1 MRSNNTGCLTAFVS
15 SFSRIMLLMYWI
27 ARPVQMNAAFNTF
40 IIPCL
45 GFLFLPFTTL
55 IYVWLVQGVGG
66 IQGLDWLWLILAV
79 LMDLATI
86 GSAGYANRNY
96 FPGSNP
102 GVNPGQTYTVVEDPA
117 QAAPKPPAQ
126 PKP

>member
-1 MRSNNTGCLTAFVS
+1 MRTNNAGCLTTFVS

-27 ARPVQMNAAFNTF
+27 ARPLLMDAAFGTF

-55 IYVWLVQGVGG
+55 MYVWLIQGVGG
-66 IQGLDWLWLILAV
+66 VQGLDWLWLILAV
-79 LMDLATI
+79 LMDLSTI
-86 GSAGYANRNY
+86 GAAGYANRNRL
-96 FPGSNP
+96 PG
-102 GVNPGQTYTVVEDPA
+102 GNPGQTYAAVQDPVA
-117 QAAPKPPAQ
+117 AAPSKPAE